1 MRTALVLTCS
11 LALSGCASP
20 TSPDPALEHLL
31 DTLEQRLDLAEAV
44 ALHKWDQRQAVQASA
59 REAQVLASVRQVA
72 PAHHLA
78 PARAEAFFAD
88 QMEANKL
95 LQYHLLDTWHL
106 ARQAPNLPRRD
117 LGSDIRPELDRLQGQ
132 LLAALARFDQAPS
145 TACGE
150 RLADALQQRTDD
162 PGRHLALVRASGQ
175 LCKTP

>member
-44 ALHKWDQRQAVQASA
+44 ALHKWDQRQPVQASA
-59 REAQVLASVRQVA
+59 REAQVLASVRQAA

-117 LGSDIRPELDRLQGQ
+117 LGSDVRPELDRLQGQ